1 MSYDIR
7 HNQTVR
13 GWSYPP
19 FYRTRYANVSG
30 NYTTRNG
37 TYENSYK
44 INSNSTTRNYHRAH
58 NNTPKWTPM
67 YPRFN
72 RTIFMR
78 ESWTYTNATTRR
90 SRFTPFYNSSRRN
103 ISEFEYDTKIRNHS
117 GIHQNLTSRNQSY
130 PRFYRTTVRYDH
142 RHNQT
147 TRGRSYPSWN
157 RTSPVNASD
166 TGNYTVRNGTHGNN
180 SRIFE
185 KIDSL
190 PPYGDRLNSNA
201 TTRNYYRIYNNTPK
215 WTPMYPRFNRT
226 IFMNDSKNHN
236 NATTRRWRFTPLYN
250 NNRRNISEFENDTSI
265 RNHSGI
271 HQNLAS
277 RNHSY
282 PRFYRTTVRY
292 DHNHNQTTRG
302 RSYPSFNGTR
312 PENVSDTGNYSVRNG
327 TYGINSRIFEKIDSL
342 PPYGDRLNSNATT
355 RNYYR
360 TYNNTPKWTPMYSK
374 FNRTIF
380 MNDSRNH
387 DNATTRRWRFTPL
400 YNNNRRNI
408 SEFENNTSI
417 RNHSGIHQNLT
428 SRNQSYPRF
437 NRTTVRNDH
446 NHNQTTR
453 GRSYPS
459 FNGTRPE
466 NVSDTGNYTIQKGIR
481 GNNSKIFETIDYF
494 PPYGDRLNSNTMT
507 RNYYRTRNNT
517 PKWTPMY
524 PKFNRTIFMNDSKNH
539 NNATTR
545 RWRYTPFYHN
555 TPKNASGNGNG
566 TNGSDFKNYHRAT
579 HGHYLHKLYH
589 NSTDR
594 KVSKSRPTRASP
606 HHKA

>member
-1 MSYDIR
+1 MKRLLLALLFFGVFHHLSAAILRNETYGTTRVAKDPRFYRSRTFKTATPENGTGTHNTGSYKIPYAPYNDRLFRNNTVNNGSRINQNETTRTPKYPRFNRTTMSYDIR

-19 FYRTRYANVSG
+19 FYRTIYANVSG

-67 YPRFN
+67 YPRYN

-236 NATTRRWRFTPLYN
+236 KATTRRWRFTPLYN

-292 DHNHNQTTRG
+292 DHR
-302 RSYPSFNGTR
+302 
-312 PENVSDTGNYSVRNG
+312 
-327 TYGINSRIFEKIDSL
+327 
-342 PPYGDRLNSNATT
+342 
-355 RNYYR
+355 
-360 TYNNTPKWTPMYSK
+360 
-374 FNRTIF
+374 
-380 MNDSRNH
+380 
-387 DNATTRRWRFTPL
+387 
-400 YNNNRRNI
+400 
-408 SEFENNTSI
+408 
-417 RNHSGIHQNLT
+417 
-428 SRNQSYPRF
+428 
-437 NRTTVRNDH
+437 
-446 NHNQTTR
+446 HNQTTR